1 MIPRGVQ
8 YVRVPSLQRALQPLF
23 VWRNAGCYSVGCR
36 RAYSRCNCL
45 LTMSSTPPVSLSVQG
60 THCKYSHSH
69 AVPAVDLEMPP
80 NSKSKQKRS
89 AKPKR
94 RNEIL
99 KEVGDSSITQ
109 LKATIQIK
117 NGAQHSDSEVISKS
131 GVPEAGMENQ
141 PKKRKKRTAK
151 VKEEEEPED
160 LPVYFPFEGDGV
172 STSADIIQV
181 GMATSDKQQEGLFE
195 VKQIERPEGRFY
207 LISSEKGVRELP
219 SVTTVL
225 KSTVPK
231 VNHFRLHNWTK
242 SMIKQH
248 GKSGYKKIQQETMRK
263 GRSFHQVPTMLKHK
277 GYFSTC
283 MPM

>member
-1 MIPRGVQ
+1 MIPRGIR
-8 YVRVPSLQRALQPLF
+8 YVRVPSLLRALQPFF
-23 VWRNAGCYSVGCR
+23 VWRNASCYSVGCR
-36 RAYSRCNCL
+36 RACNCL

-69 AVPAVDLEMPP
+69 AIPAVDLEMLP

-89 AKPKR
+89 VKPKR
-94 RNEIL
+94 KNEIL

-109 LKATIQIK
+109 LKATIQK
-117 NGAQHSDSEVISKS
+117 TVAQHSDSEVISKS
-131 GVPEAGMENQ
+131 GVPEAGTENQ
-141 PKKRKKRTAK
+141 PKRKKRTVK
-151 VKEEEEPED
+151 VKEEEEPEN

-181 GMATSDKQQEGLFE
+181 GMATSGKQQEGLFE

-207 LISSEKGVRELP
+207 LISSEKGVCELP

-225 KSTVPK
+225 KSTVPR
-231 VNHFRLHNWTK
+231 VNHFRLHSWTK

-277 GYFSTC
+277 G
-283 MPM
+283 